1 MLSACEAG
9 LFRAC
14 FFGPEQGKW
23 GRPPGLRSWRLPG
36 WFPHLGPLGSFRL
49 HSRHRLLAASGSC
62 ELVPT
67 LLRGRSGQ
75 LHPADGPALGHRGD
89 PEHGTLCDQMGSGC
103 SVQKGGNHAFMPSP
117 LATPPGWAST
127 WQSQFLRATR
137 GPPRPRPPAGD

>member
-14 FFGPEQGKW
+14 SFGPEQGKW

-49 HSRHRLLAASGSC
+49 HSRHRLLVASGSC

-67 LLRGRSGQ
+67 LLGQ
-75 LHPADGPALGHRGD
+75 VWP
-89 PEHGTLCDQMGSGC
+89 
-103 SVQKGGNHAFMPSP
+103 
-117 LATPPGWAST
+117 ATPRGWTCPRTS
-127 WQSQFLRATR
+127 
-137 GPPRPRPPAGD
+137 GRPRAWHTL